1 MLLLIMETKKETQMT
16 FEAALEAYR
25 AHLGADYAT
34 FTQSWVKKHP
44 ESAERIAAQNE
55 EWVAGIAFEKGSKF
69 IKVAIPS
76 GSSRSAHSFIV
87 IKEHGKFKVGDILK
101 AASWATPAKNFA
113 RGNVL
118 EGDFARTRW
127 AGC

>member
-1 MLLLIMETKKETQMT
+1 MT

-25 AHLGADYAT
+25 AHLGADYAK

-55 EWVAGIAFEKGSKF
+55 EWAAGIAFEKGSKF
-69 IKVAIPS
+69 IKVTMPS
-76 GSSRSAHSFIV
+76 GGSHSAHSFIV
-87 IKEHGKFKVGDILK
+87 IKEHGKFKAGDILK